1 MGTAPQLT
9 WEAMLF
15 SCRNEPLMRLI
26 NC

>member
-9 WEAMLF
+9 WEAVLF
-15 SCRNEPLMRLI
+15 SCRNEPLMKLI